1 LSEVAE
7 VVGIAVLVA
16 VLVFVVCM
24 IGTVVGAFT
33 GWVIHITPLRGIVE
47 AGFNAFRVNASGQL
61 VNIGGAVGF
70 VGGLLGGA
78 MISRNS
84 NK

>member
-1 LSEVAE
+1 LGSEITE

-16 VLVFVVCM
+16 VLVFVICM
-24 IGTVVGAFT
+24 IGTLVGAFT

-61 VNIGGAVGF
+61 VNIGGAIGF
-70 VGGLLGGA
+70 VSGLFGG
-78 MISRNS
+78 MSYSKN